1 MFDVR
6 SKMPS
11 LVAALTLLT
20 LPPASVQHPTDKPI
34 DPPAKPPPE
43 RKALPPISATSHI
56 LSRSLTLDQT
66 VAALK
71 TDKEAFL
78 RWNPPPPAGGLPAG
92 TMVHKPPVEPH
103 GTPER
108 DPRVRIQ
115 PFVVRL
121 TKGTTLSELA
131 HTFKVPLE
139 ILLDKN
145 CPRGEVDARRLKE
158 GTDIWIPLFQ
168 NLRGDGYALEG
179 LRFNNEA
186 ECLTIATRLLT
197 KWNRQ
202 STGREHL
209 AVAFQHLSPA
219 DRAEVIGRITTA
231 LDTIQQ
237 SETAAGVKLSPAHL
251 LAIKEYAD
259 ALRVAK
265 QLNGI
270 DNPFRLSPASLV
282 AITKERMKL
291 RDPDAEITKG
301 EVVTIIAC
309 KGDSNGAFPT
319 LDGAVRSALGANRAV
334 QYFEVGTVSAAVE
347 AARSVAQRYGKGSE
361 IILIAGHGT
370 FNHGTKTGEIHLA
383 YTSVVKAATHAQKG
397 DMILYSSN
405 TKALGDLTT
414 CTAQGGTIL
423 YLSCHSGAG
432 GVGEDNIVKATVRAA
447 NDTKTP
453 LTVVGAPSATNLKS
467 ITFPATSGSPLKVEY
482 FNCTPLEISSAPV
495 LDEQRE
501 RKAGT
506 K

>member
-1 MFDVR
+1 MLDVR

-20 LPPASVQHPTDKPI
+20 LPPASVQNTTDKPI
-34 DPPAKPPPE
+34 DPPPKPPPE
-43 RKALPPISATSHI
+43 KKALPPISATSHI
-56 LSRSLTLDQT
+56 LPRSLTLDKT
-66 VAALK
+66 VAALN
-71 TDKEAFL
+71 TDKEAFR

-92 TMVHKPPVEPH
+92 TIVHKPPVEPH
-103 GTPER
+103 GPSER
-108 DPRVRIQ
+108 DPRVQIQ
-115 PFVVRL
+115 PFFVRL

-131 HTFKVPLE
+131 HTFKVPLQ
-139 ILLDKN
+139 IMLDQN

-158 GTDIWIPLFQ
+158 GTDICIPLFQ
-168 NLRGDGYALEG
+168 NLRQDGYALEG
-179 LRFNNEA
+179 LRFNNES

-219 DRAEVIGRITTA
+219 DRTEVIGHITNA

-237 SETAAGVKLSPAHL
+237 SEKAAGLKLSPAHL

-265 QLNGI
+265 PLNGI

-282 AITKERMKL
+282 AIAKERMKL
-291 RDPDAEITKG
+291 RENDVAVTNG
-301 EVVTIIAC
+301 GVVTIIAC

-319 LDGAVRSALGANRAV
+319 LDGAVRSALAANRAV
-334 QYFEVGTVSAAVE
+334 QYFEVGTVSDAIE

-361 IILIAGHGT
+361 LILIAGHGT

-383 YTSVVKAATHAQKG
+383 YTSVLQAATRARKG

-405 TKALGDLTT
+405 SKALGELTT
-414 CTAQGGTIL
+414 CTAKGGTIL

-432 GVGEDNIVKATVRAA
+432 GLREDNIVKATVRAA

-453 LTVVGAPSATNLKS
+453 LTVIGAPSATNLKS
-467 ITFPATSGSPLKVEY
+467 ITFPAKTGSSIKVEY
-482 FNCTPLEISSAPV
+482 TNCTPLEIMSAPKV
-495 LDEQRE
+495 DEASEKR
-501 RKAGT
+501 
-506 K
+506 

>member
-20 LPPASVQHPTDKPI
+20 IPPASVQTTNDKPR
-34 DPPAKPPPE
+34 DPPAKPHPE
-43 RKALPPISATSHI
+43 KKALPPIAPTRHI
-56 LSRSLTLDQT
+56 LSTPLTLDRA

-78 RWNPPPPAGGLPAG
+78 RWNPPPPPGGLPAG
-92 TMVHKPPVEPH
+92 TIVHQPPAEPH
-103 GTPER
+103 GTSER
-108 DPRVRIQ
+108 DPRVQIQ

-121 TKGTTLSELA
+121 TKGATLSALA

-168 NLRGDGYALEG
+168 DLRQDGYALEG
-179 LRFNNEA
+179 LRINNES
-186 ECLTIATRLLT
+186 ECVTLATRLLT

-219 DRAEVIGRITTA
+219 DRAEVIGRITNA

-237 SETAAGVKLSPAHL
+237 SETAAGVKLSPAYL
-251 LAIKEYAD
+251 LATKEYAD

-265 QLNGI
+265 PLNGI

-282 AITKERMKL
+282 AIAKERMKL
-291 RDPDAEITKG
+291 RDPDAAITTG

-309 KGDSNGAFPT
+309 KGDHNGAFPT
-319 LDGAVRSALGANRAV
+319 LDNAVRTAIAANRAV
-334 QYFEVGTVSAAVE
+334 QYFEVGKVSAAVD
-347 AARSVAQRYGKGSE
+347 AARQVAKRYGKGSE
-361 IILIAGHGT
+361 LLLIAGHGT

-383 YTSVVKAATHAQKG
+383 YNSVLSAATRAQKE
-397 DMILYSSN
+397 DLILYSSN
-405 TKALGDLTT
+405 TQALGELTT
-414 CTAQGGTIL
+414 CTANGGTIL

-432 GVGEDNIVKATVRAA
+432 GAGEDNIVKATARAA
-447 NDTKTP
+447 NETDSA
-453 LTVVGAPSATNLKS
+453 LTVIGAPSATNLKS
-467 ITFPATSGSPLKVEY
+467 IAFPAKVGSPVKVEY
-482 FNCTPLEISSAPV
+482 LNCTPLQISSAPV
-495 LDEQRE
+495 VDEQRE
-501 RKAGT
+501 RGAR
-506 K
+506 

>member
-6 SKMPS
+6 SKMPC

-20 LPPASVQHPTDKPI
+20 LPPPSAQTTTDTPR
-34 DPPAKPPPE
+34 DPPARPRPE
-43 RKALPPISATSHI
+43 KKALPSIAPSRHI
-56 LSRSLTLDQT
+56 LPAALTLDRA

-71 TDKEAFL
+71 TDKEGFL
-78 RWNPPPPAGGLPAG
+78 RWNPPPPAAGLPAG

-103 GTPER
+103 GPSER
-108 DPRVRIQ
+108 DPRVQ
-115 PFVVRL
+115 VHPFVVRL
-121 TKGTTLSELA
+121 TKGTTLSALA

-168 NLRGDGYALEG
+168 NLREDGYALEG
-179 LRFNNEA
+179 LRFDNES

-202 STGREHL
+202 SAGRDHL

-219 DRAEVIGRITTA
+219 DRTHVIGRITAA
-231 LDTIQQ
+231 LDSIEE
-237 SETAAGVKLSPAHL
+237 SGVAVNVKLSRSVLEATR
-251 LAIKEYAD
+251 EYAD

-265 QLNGI
+265 PLNGI
-270 DNPFRLSPASLV
+270 DNPFRLSPAFLV
-282 AITKERMKL
+282 AITKERVKL
-291 RDPDAEITKG
+291 RDPEAAITRG
-301 EVVTIIAC
+301 GIVTIIAC

-319 LDGAVRSALGANRAV
+319 LDGAVRSALAANRAV
-334 QYFEVGTVSAAVE
+334 QYFEVGTVPAAVE
-347 AARSVAQRYGKGSE
+347 AAQHVAERYGKGSE
-361 IILIAGHGT
+361 LILIAGHGN

-383 YTSVVKAATHAQKG
+383 YRSVFQAATGAARN

-405 TKALGDLTT
+405 KEALGVLTT
-414 CTAQGGTIL
+414 CTARGGTIL

-447 NDTKTP
+447 NDTETP
-453 LTVVGAPSATNLKS
+453 LTVIGAPSATNLKS
-467 ITFPATSGSPLKVEY
+467 ITFPTKPGSVKVEY
-482 FNCTPLEISSAPV
+482 FNCSPLEISSAPV
-495 LDEQRE
+495 LNEQRE
-501 RKAGT
+501 RTTGP
-506 K
+506 

>member
-20 LPPASVQHPTDKPI
+20 TPPPSVQTPNDKPL
-34 DPPAKPPPE
+34 DPPAKPHPE
-43 RKALPPISATSHI
+43 KKALPQIAPTIHI
-56 LSRSLTLDQT
+56 LHAPLTLDRA

-78 RWNPPPPAGGLPAG
+78 RWNPPPPPAGLPAG
-92 TMVHKPPVEPH
+92 TIVHKPPVEPH
-103 GTPER
+103 GTPEQ
-108 DPRVRIQ
+108 DPRVQIQ

-145 CPRGEVDARRLKE
+145 CPRGEIDARRLRD
-158 GTDIWIPLFQ
+158 GTDIFIPLFQ
-168 NLRGDGYALEG
+168 NLSQDGYALEG
-179 LRFNNEA
+179 LRFNHEA
-186 ECLTIATRLLT
+186 ECLTMATRLLT

-202 STGREHL
+202 SAGRDHL

-219 DRAEVIGRITTA
+219 DRKELIGRITTA
-231 LDTIQQ
+231 LDSIAESGMAVT
-237 SETAAGVKLSPAHL
+237 TKLSPAVQV
-251 LAIKEYAD
+251 ATREYAD

-265 QLNGI
+265 PLNDI

-291 RDPDAEITKG
+291 REPEAAITKG
-301 EVVTIIAC
+301 DVVTIIAC

-319 LDGAVRSALGANRAV
+319 LDNAVRTAIAANRAV
-334 QYFEVGTVSAAVE
+334 QYFEVGRVSSAVE
-347 AARSVAQRYGKGSE
+347 AARQVAARYGKGSE
-361 IILIAGHGT
+361 LILIAGHGA

-383 YTSVVKAATHAQKG
+383 YNSVVKGATRGQKE
-397 DMILYSSN
+397 DLILYSTN
-405 TKALGDLTT
+405 TKALADLTT
-414 CTAQGGTIL
+414 CTANGGTIL

-432 GVGEDNIVKATVRAA
+432 GLREDNIVKATARAA
-447 NDTKTP
+447 NDTNTP
-453 LTVVGAPSATNLKS
+453 LTVIGAPSATNLKS
-467 ITFPATSGSPLKVEY
+467 ITFPAQTGAPVKVEY
-482 FNCTPLEISSAPV
+482 LNCNPLQISSAPV
-495 LDEQRE
+495 VDE
-501 RKAGT
+501 RKERGAR
-506 K
+506 